1 MRKASSLWPAVT
13 GRAASCFRPFSGR
26 GAAARPGLRRTGA
39 AFLPGIVV
47 AVAAIAAL
55 LGLGLSARAQA
66 VSARP
71 AARDGAWLWVLPNA
85 PGGLRPTQSWHAT
98 GAAPSGDIY
107 IGGMDHATNSALY
120 HLNPR
125 TGALV
130 YVGDART
137 ASRQA
142 GNLRPGE
149 TFEKFHTRPTWLAG
163 RLYVATMDYSVIDGG
178 YLAHRGSHLYAFDPK
193 AAKLVDVSARDPDG
207 VSAPHVSVVTLAADA
222 ARGILYQAA
231 VPTGEILRYDV
242 ATNKTVNLGRPPAY
256 DRPYLY
262 VGRFMWVDS
271 RGQLY
276 FTAGNVAYVNAYD
289 PDIYQHVRFYKPGA
303 GFGERQDW
311 KLQARHAIETGQ
323 CIRGGAVCYLAD
335 DQGRVYRF
343 TDEGPTWAYL
353 GRVTSGTDM
362 TWVFQVSADGGRAYV
377 VTTGAVPALYEYNL
391 AARTS
396 TRLCALRDID
406 PAFAGYDRHT
416 GYNAWD
422 DRGRFYF
429 ASFASASSPLFGRVN
444 VRVTAIDPVRLKAAL
459 RAD

>member
-1 MRKASSLWPAVT
+1 M
-13 GRAASCFRPFSGR
+13 
-26 GAAARPGLRRTGA
+26 PGT
-39 AFLPGIVV
+39 VV
-47 AVAAIAAL
+47 AIAAIAAL
-55 LGLGLSARAQA
+55 LGFGLSARAQA
-66 VSARP
+66 VSGRP

-98 GAAPSGDIY
+98 GATPSGDIY
-107 IGGMDHATNSALY
+107 VGGMDHATNSALY

-125 TGALV
+125 TGSLA

-193 AAKLVDVSARDPDG
+193 TAKLVDVSALEPGG

-222 ARGILYQAA
+222 GRGILYQAA
-231 VPTGEILRYDV
+231 APTGEILQYDV
-242 ATNKTVNLGRPPAY
+242 AARKTVNLGRPPVY

-276 FTAGNVAYVNAYD
+276 FTAGNTAYVGAYD
-289 PDIYQHVRFYKPGA
+289 PGIYQHIQLYKPGA
-303 GFGERQDW
+303 GFGERKDW

-343 TDEGPTWAYL
+343 TDDGPTWAYL
-353 GRVTSGTDM
+353 GRVTSGTDL
-362 TWVFQVSADGGRAYV
+362 TWVFQVTADGSRAYI
-377 VTTGAVPALYEYNL
+377 VTTGSVPALYEYDL
-391 AARTS
+391 EKQTS